1 MTTTRS
7 LLAGLLLAAS
17 SSLALAADAYTIDSA
32 HTFLGFHVNHLG
44 FSNAQGRFAE
54 ITGGGQWDNA
64 NLANCS
70 LELKVKTA
78 SVNTDN
84 AKRDEH
90 LRGPDFFDAAQYP
103 VITFTSKSFKST
115 GKDSYDVTGTLDMH
129 GVKKTVTLPI
139 RKIGEGENP
148 WKQHVIGF
156 DSRFTLNRTDYGIN
170 YMPDGLGKEVT
181 LHLSLE
187 ATRK

>member
-1 MTTTRS
+1 M
-7 LLAGLLLAAS
+7 
-17 SSLALAADAYTIDSA
+17 
-32 HTFLGFHVNHLG
+32 
-44 FSNAQGRFAE
+44 
-54 ITGGGQWDNA
+54 
-64 NLANCS
+64 
-70 LELKVKTA
+70 
-78 SVNTDN
+78 
-84 AKRDEH
+84 
-90 LRGPDFFDAAQYP
+90 
-103 VITFTSKSFKST
+103 
-115 GKDSYDVTGTLDMH
+115 
-129 GVKKTVTLPI
+129 KKTVTLPI